1 MHKLV
6 PSRSLCEPDS
16 RSSPPQSQS
25 ATRKSGQLGMLS
37 VICGDMI
44 WPKAHQGSTKQ
55 VTISGSTQPSV
66 VLAMLAR

>member
-1 MHKLV
+1 
-6 PSRSLCEPDS
+6 
-16 RSSPPQSQS
+16 
-25 ATRKSGQLGMLS
+25 MLS